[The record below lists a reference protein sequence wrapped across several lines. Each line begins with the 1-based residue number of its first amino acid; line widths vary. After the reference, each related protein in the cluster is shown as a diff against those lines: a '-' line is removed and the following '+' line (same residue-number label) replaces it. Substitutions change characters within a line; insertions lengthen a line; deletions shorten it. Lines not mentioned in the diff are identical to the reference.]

1 MSDASSR
8 NLSSWSGGSI
18 NTRRGIES
26 HVYRGSP
33 PSEPAGASG
42 RTGHGSSRRMAQTYR
57 RHSGEAGE
65 GHFPVMSGTG
75 RFGVGARAPPRAPPA
90 PPPVPP
96 TPWQEPGSEARRE
109 RDMSDMQFLL
119 LASELRTR
127 AEEVLV
133 RAANTNDLEV
143 QGMMRVVAAGYQK
156 LARQAEQRVREA
168 DKA

>member
-1 MSDASSR
+1 
-8 NLSSWSGGSI
+8 
-18 NTRRGIES
+18 
-26 HVYRGSP
+26 
-33 PSEPAGASG
+33 
-42 RTGHGSSRRMAQTYR
+42 
-57 RHSGEAGE
+57 
-65 GHFPVMSGTG
+65 
-75 RFGVGARAPPRAPPA
+75 
-90 PPPVPP
+90 
-96 TPWQEPGSEARRE
+96 
-109 RDMSDMQFLL
+109 MSDMQFLL